1 VEADVCR
8 KESIAMVESC
18 RLALCAYVE
27 IEGRYSKIINTST
40 GMLTREEIEF
50 KLFRHDQL
58 RVDDSETPVEAADQ
72 ALQGS
77 RAHGEDI
84 LNLK

>member
-1 VEADVCR
+1 MEADVCR
-8 KESIAMVESC
+8 EESIATVESC

-50 KLFRHDQL
+50 KFFRHDQL
-58 RVDDSETPVEAADQ
+58 RVDGSQTPVEAADQ

-84 LNLK
+84 LNSK

>member
-1 VEADVCR
+1 
-8 KESIAMVESC
+8 MVESC
-18 RLALCAYVE
+18 RLALCAYME
-27 IEGRYSKIINTST
+27 IEGRYSKTIHTST

-50 KLFRHDQL
+50 KLFQHDQL
-58 RVDDSETPVEAADQ
+58 RVDSSETPVEAADQ